1 MPHNAA
7 APRVLPAPA
16 LGAPP
21 VPRVPVPERWTLP
34 NGARVVFLPRAGIPQ
49 VALRL
54 VLPAGSSA
62 DPAEYPGTAALVASL
77 LTEGT
82 RGYDATALN
91 ARIDALGA
99 SVGAHAGHDFAEVEM
114 TLLAGTLDEG
124 IPLLAEIVTRPTFP
138 EDETERVRAEM
149 LDAFEARQDEPANV
163 ADDRTLA
170 EVYGEG
176 HPYGR
181 PSFGTAEGV
190 GAVPREALAA
200 FHAARFRPEGAFL
213 VAAGDFDPAELR
225 ALLESAFAHW
235 TGGAEPVAYPAAPA
249 RPACAGE
256 RVEIPWPDSAQGEI
270 RIAGTG
276 MVRTDPRWVVASVA
290 NYILGGSTILGRLGS
305 NLREDKGWTYGVRSA
320 FSAGVAPGGWVAET
334 AVEGE
339 FTPRAVEEML
349 GEMRRM
355 MTEPVPE
362 EELRRAKDALILSLP
377 RAFETPARVA
387 SRFATLEAYGLPRD
401 YWERFPE
408 QVEAVTAEDILA
420 VSREHFDPA
429 RVVCVTVGG
438 AASGEQVEESE
449 EEE

>member
-1 MPHNAA
+1 MRPDAVA
-7 APRVLPAPA
+7 TPRVLPAPT

-34 NGARVVFLPRAGIPQ
+34 NGLRVLFLPRAGIPQ

-54 VLPAGSSA
+54 VIPGGAAA
-62 DPAEYPGTAALVASL
+62 DPAEYPGTAGLVATL

-99 SVGAHAGHDFAEVEM
+99 AVSAHAGHDFAEVEA

-124 IPLLAEIVTRPTFP
+124 IPLLAEIVTHPVFP
-138 EDETERVRAEM
+138 EDETERVRAET
-149 LDAFEARQDEPANV
+149 LDAIAARHDEPANV
-163 ADDRTLA
+163 ADDRTLV

-190 GAVPREALAA
+190 AAVPREALAA
-200 FHAARFRPEGAFL
+200 YHAGRFRPDGAFL

-225 ALLESAFAHW
+225 ALLETGFAEW
-235 TGGAEPVAYPAAPA
+235 TGRVEPVPYPAAPE
-249 RPACAGE
+249 RPARAGE

-270 RIAGTG
+270 RIAGPG
-276 MVRTDPRWVVASVA
+276 MTRTDPRWVPASVA
-290 NYILGGSTILGRLGS
+290 NYILGGSTILGRLGA
-305 NLREDKGWTYGVRSA
+305 NLREDRGWTYGVRSS

-339 FTPRAVEEML
+339 VTPDAVREMF

-355 MTEPVPE
+355 MEEPVPE

-377 RAFETPARVA
+377 RAFETPGRVA
-387 SRFATLEAYGLPRD
+387 SRFATLEAYGLPHD

-408 QVEAVTAEDILA
+408 LIEAVTADDVRRMA
-420 VSREHFDPA
+420 REHFDPA
-429 RVVCVTVGG
+429 RLVCVVVGG
-438 AASGEQVEESE
+438 ATDGAGPEE
-449 EEE
+449 